1 MAYWK
6 NDQQITTPAGS
17 TPAEPQKEG
26 KIMKKA
32 LLGFLAGMALTAAV
46 FVTYAHF
53 NMVNMPQVVDIQ
65 TTDSGAMIVTVD
77 GSGYYWER

>member
-1 MAYWK
+1 
-6 NDQQITTPAGS
+6 
-17 TPAEPQKEG
+17 
-26 KIMKKA
+26 MKKA

-46 FVTYAHF
+46 LVTYAHF
-53 NMVNMPQVVDIQ
+53 NMVNMSQVVDIQ

>member
-1 MAYWK
+1 
-6 NDQQITTPAGS
+6 
-17 TPAEPQKEG
+17 
-26 KIMKKA
+26 MKKA

-65 TTDSGAMIVTVD
+65 TTDSGAMIVMED
-77 GSGYYWER
+77 GSGYYWEQ

>member
-1 MAYWK
+1 
-6 NDQQITTPAGS
+6 
-17 TPAEPQKEG
+17 
-26 KIMKKA
+26 MKKA

-46 FVTYAHF
+46 FVAYAHF

-65 TTDSGAMIVTVD
+65 ATDSGAMIVMED

>member
-1 MAYWK
+1 
-6 NDQQITTPAGS
+6 
-17 TPAEPQKEG
+17 
-26 KIMKKA
+26 MKKA
-32 LLGFLAGMALTAAV
+32 LLVFLAGMALTATTFGA
-46 FVTYAHF
+46 YAHF

>member
-6 NDQQITTPAGS
+6 NDQQITTSAGS

-32 LLGFLAGMALTAAV
+32 LLGFLAGMALTAAT
-46 FVTYAHF
+46 FGIYAHF
-53 NMVNMPQVVDIQ
+53 NMVNMSQVVDIQ

>member
-1 MAYWK
+1 
-6 NDQQITTPAGS
+6 
-17 TPAEPQKEG
+17 
-26 KIMKKA
+26 MKKA

-53 NMVNMPQVVDIQ
+53 NMINMPQVVDIQ
-65 TTDSGAMIVTVD
+65 TTDSGAMIVTED